1 MITAFSWALRDFLA
15 LLAWN
20 VLTVDA
26 QYGVLSACMHGK
38 RAYGYYVYARPLH
51 SAGVF
56 DFVDMRPMGL
66 VILSELS
73 ICASID

>member
-1 MITAFSWALRDFLA
+1 MTMAFSWALRDFLA

-26 QYGVLSACMHGK
+26 QYGVLNACMHGK
-38 RAYGYYVYARPLH
+38 RAYGNYVYDRPLH

-56 DFVDMRPMGL
+56 GFVDMRPMGL

-73 ICASID
+73 ICAER